1 MSMKNLKT
9 SLCALLVLCLVCVSM
24 LTGCGGSPKGDS
36 NDKKTAPEISGLTY
50 ESTMKLDYAQAF
62 DVYHYKDGYSLIDV
76 HDDASYLVVPEDR
89 EVPEGLDEKIVVIQQ
104 PVKNIYMGATSAM
117 ALFDAMDALD
127 SIRMTELKAS
137 GWSVKGAAK
146 AMESGKILYAGK
158 YNEPDYEMI
167 LDNDCGLAVES
178 TMIYHCPEVKEM
190 IEDLDIPV
198 LVDHSSYE
206 PNPLGRTEWI
216 KLYGVVCGKEKEA
229 EAFFDEQKSVISD
242 LSEFKNTEKTVAF
255 FYVTTDGK
263 VVVRRSSDYV
273 PTMIEIA
280 GGRYVF
286 KNLSDDEDKASI
298 SMTMESFYDQA
309 ADADYIVYNG
319 SIDNTV
325 RSLDDLMDKD
335 EIFQKFKAVKNGN
348 CWTTG
353 SSMYQRTD
361 VVSNMIMDFHKVLT
375 EKSPEGLEFLTK
387 ME

>member
-1 MSMKNLKT
+1 MKTKNIKA
-9 SLCALLVLCLVCVSM
+9 SVCALLVLCLVCFGM
-24 LTGCGGSPKGDS
+24 LTGCGGSSKADS
-36 NDKKTAPEISGLTY
+36 EGKKTAPPISGLTY

-76 HDDASYLVVPEDR
+76 HDDASYLVVPEDGQ
-89 EVPEGLDEKIVVIQQ
+89 VPEDLDEKIVVIKQ
-104 PVKNIYMGATSAM
+104 PAANIYMGATSAM

-137 GWSVKGAAK
+137 GWSIKGAAK
-146 AMESGKILYAGK
+146 AMENGKILYAGK

-167 LDNDCGLAVES
+167 LDNNCGLAVES

-190 IEDLDIPV
+190 LEDLGIPV

-242 LSEFKNTEKTVAF
+242 LAEFKNTEKTVAF

-286 KNLSDDEDKASI
+286 KNLAGEEDKASI

-325 RSLDDLMDKD
+325 RSLDDLLDKD

-375 EKSPEGLEFLTK
+375 EESPKGLEFLTK
-387 ME
+387 LE

>member
-1 MSMKNLKT
+1 MREKNLKV
-9 SLCALLVLCLVCVSM
+9 SLCALLILCLVCVSM
-24 LTGCGGSPKGDS
+24 LTGCGSSQEADS
-36 NDKKTAPEISGLTY
+36 NDKKAAPEISGLTY

-76 HDDASYLVVPEDR
+76 HDDASYLVVPKGG
-89 EVPEGLDEKIVVIQQ
+89 EVPEGLDEKIVVIKQ
-104 PVKNIYMGATSAM
+104 PAANIYMGATSAM

-137 GWSVKGAAK
+137 GWSIKAAAK

-167 LDNDCGLAVES
+167 LDNNCGLAVES

-190 IEDLDIPV
+190 LEDLDIPV

-242 LSEFKNTEKTVAF
+242 LSDFKNTEKTVAF

-263 VVVRRSSDYV
+263 VVVRRSTDYV

-325 RSLDDLMDKD
+325 QSLSDLIDKD
-335 EIFQKFKAVKNGN
+335 GIFRKFKAVKNGN

-375 EKSPEGLEFLTK
+375 EESPQGLEFLTK
-387 ME
+387 LE

>member
-76 HDDASYLVVPEDR
+76 HDDASYLVVPEDK
-89 EVPEGLDEKIVVIQQ
+89 EVPEGLDEKIVAIQQ

-325 RSLDDLMDKD
+325 RSLDDLIDKD

-375 EKSPEGLEFLTK
+375 ENSPEGLEFLTK

>member
-76 HDDASYLVVPEDR
+76 HDDASYLVVPEDG
-89 EVPEGLDEKIVVIQQ
+89 EAPEGLNEKIVVIQQ

-375 EKSPEGLEFLTK
+375 ENSPEGLEFLTK

>member
-9 SLCALLVLCLVCVSM
+9 SVCALLVLCLVCVGM

-76 HDDASYLVVPEDR
+76 HDDASYLVVPEDG
-89 EVPEGLDEKIVVIQQ
+89 EAPEGLDEKIVVIQQ

-229 EAFFDEQKSVISD
+229 EAFFDEKKSVISD

-325 RSLDDLMDKD
+325 RSLDDLIDKD

-375 EKSPEGLEFLTK
+375 ENSPEGLEFLTK

>member
-9 SLCALLVLCLVCVSM
+9 SVCALLVLCLVCVSM

-146 AMESGKILYAGK
+146 AMENGKILYAGK

-167 LDNDCGLAVES
+167 LDNNCGLAVES

-190 IEDLDIPV
+190 LEDLDIPV

-242 LSEFKNTEKTVAF
+242 LAEFKNTEKTVAF

-325 RSLDDLMDKD
+325 RSLDDLLDKD

>member
-76 HDDASYLVVPEDR
+76 HDDASYLVVPEDK

-325 RSLDDLMDKD
+325 RSLDDLIDKD

-375 EKSPEGLEFLTK
+375 ENSPEGLEFLTK